1 MVGRAVG
8 VVEDP
13 VLGGEAAGE
22 GDAERAEE
30 RAEEEEKDEFF
41 HPTDATNDAEPLSS
55 CAPVV
60 PRTSARS

>member
-30 RAEEEEKDEFF
+30 EEKDELFP
-41 HPTDATNDAEPLSS
+41 PTDATNDAEPLSS